1 MAKSENTVQPIPN
14 KVYYK
19 IGEVSAIAGV
29 KPHVLRYWESEFKDI
44 RPAKSKSR
52 QRLYRKRDL
61 HLILEIK
68 KLLYEQRY
76 TLEGAKKKLEK
87 GVTQHAAVPE
97 SNVVTDDDRVR
108 RSLREIRE
116 ELEALSRLLSRV

>member
-1 MAKSENTVQPIPN
+1 MAKSESTVQPIPN

-87 GVTQHAAVPE
+87 GIGRHVAAPENHAVMD
-97 SNVVTDDDRVR
+97 NDQVR
-108 RSLREIRE
+108 RSLHEIRE